1 MVKILTKE
9 LDISEWAEDFDLP
22 EGSKLS
28 ITIKKIKFGDFTRMT
43 EQMLNMKIVGKQQIT
58 TTSVERN
65 QMLTLLYGIE
75 SAPFE
80 ISEKGIGE
88 IPSDLGQ
95 FLYEEIESF
104 NETRKGK
111 NLKD

>member
-1 MVKILTKE
+1 
-9 LDISEWAEDFDLP
+9 
-22 EGSKLS
+22 
-28 ITIKKIKFGDFTRMT
+28 
-43 EQMLNMKIVGKQQIT
+43 
-58 TTSVERN
+58 
-65 QMLTLLYGIE
+65 MLTLLYGIE